1 VTFPVVL
8 ITGGGGG
15 MGRAI
20 ARRLHG
26 EAVVV
31 AVDLDDDRLAA
42 LAEELP
48 GVDTIVADVSDVGA
62 CDAMIE
68 RTVELHGRLDVVIGA
83 AGVWVEGPADRMTE
97 MHWDAVIGVNLKGA
111 FFTCRAAIPH
121 LVQTEGSIVLISSDY
136 GLVGGPGA
144 SVYAA
149 SKFGVNGIVR
159 SLAIEL
165 APQGVRVN
173 SICPAD
179 VDTPMLAGQARDY
192 GDGDEA
198 EYLRRLLD
206 TLPQAGRARF
216 ITPEEVA
223 GVVAF
228 LCSPEATPITG
239 ACIPMEWGVTAG
251 Y

>member
-1 VTFPVVL
+1 VTRPVVL

-20 ARRLHG
+20 ARRFLDD
-26 EAVVV
+26 AVVV
-31 AVDLDDDRLAA
+31 VADIDNGRLAA

-48 GVDTIVADVSDVGA
+48 RIHTAVADVSDVAA
-62 CDAMIE
+62 CDAMVEDAVE
-68 RTVELHGRLDVVIGA
+68 RHGRLDVVIGA
-83 AGVWVEGPADRMTE
+83 AGVWVEGPAERMTE
-97 MHWDAVIGVNLKGA
+97 AQWDAVIGVNLKGA

-121 LVQTEGSIVLISSDY
+121 LLRTEGSIVLISSDY
-136 GLVGGPGA
+136 GLVGGPDA

-165 APQGVRVN
+165 APRGVRVN

-179 VDTPMLAGQARDY
+179 VDTPMLAGQARDHSE
-192 GDGDEA
+192 GDEA
-198 EYLRRLLD
+198 GYLRRLLE
-206 TLPQAGRARF
+206 TLPQAQRARF

-228 LCSPEATPITG
+228 LCSAEATPITG

>member
-1 VTFPVVL
+1 MTRPVVL

-20 ARRLHG
+20 AQRFHD
-26 EAVVV
+26 EADVV
-31 AVDLDDDRLAA
+31 AADVDGDRLAA
-42 LAEELP
+42 LADELP
-48 GVDTIVADVSDVGA
+48 GTDTVIADVSDVFA
-62 CDAMIE
+62 CDSMVE
-68 RTVELHGRLDVVIGA
+68 RTVELHGRLDVVVGA
-83 AGVWVEGPADRMTE
+83 AGVWVKGPADRMTE
-97 MHWDAVIGVNLKGA
+97 AQWDRVIGANLKGA

-121 LVQTEGSIVLISSDY
+121 LIRTGGGIVLISSDY
-136 GLVGGPGA
+136 GLVGGPDA

-165 APQGVRVN
+165 APKGVRVN

-179 VDTPMLAGQARDY
+179 VDTPMLAGQAREY
-192 GDGDEA
+192 GEGDEA
-198 EYLRRLLD
+198 GYLQRLLD
-206 TLPQAGRARF
+206 TLPQAERARF

-239 ACIPMEWGVTAG
+239 ACIPMEWGATAG

>member
-1 VTFPVVL
+1 
-8 ITGGGGG
+8 

-20 ARRLHG
+20 ARRFLDDS
-26 EAVVV
+26 VVV
-31 AVDLDDDRLAA
+31 AADVDADALAA
-42 LAEELP
+42 LVEELP
-48 GVDTIVADVSDVGA
+48 TIDTMVADVSDVA
-62 CDAMIE
+62 VCDAMVEGIAE
-68 RTVELHGRLDVVIGA
+68 RHGRLDVVIGA
-83 AGVWVEGPADRMTE
+83 AGVWVEGPAERMTE
-97 MHWDAVIGVNLKGA
+97 AQWDTVIGVNLKGA
-111 FFTCRAAIPH
+111 FFTCRASIPH
-121 LVQTEGSIVLISSDY
+121 LVRTQGNIVLISSDY

-165 APQGVRVN
+165 APKGVRVN

-192 GDGDEA
+192 GEGDEA
-198 EYLRRLLD
+198 GYLRRLLD
-206 TLPQAGRARF
+206 TLPQAERARF

-228 LCSPEATPITG
+228 LCSAEAAPITG
-239 ACIPMEWGVTAG
+239 ACVPMEWGVTAG